1 MNGVRLYQI
10 YYLTKEYRGNIFK
23 CDDIVKVQYN
33 MFMVFD
39 RYNELQSKFDGSLWK
54 ITYYVEIIGNFT

>member
-1 MNGVRLYQI
+1 M